1 MTAKQRRTLEAVFAI
16 PTRVNLRFADM
27 AALIVA
33 LGGEVREGA
42 GSRVT
47 FELRGKRLY
56 MHRPHPRREVKRY
69 QVEEV
74 REFLSS
80 LEIQP

>member
-16 PTRVNLRFADM
+16 PTRVNLRFGDM

-56 MHRPHPRREVKRY
+56 MHRPHPRREAKRY

-74 REFLSS
+74 RGFLSS

>member
-1 MTAKQRRTLEAVFAI
+1 MTTKQRRTLEAVFAI

-42 GSRVT
+42 GSRIT

-56 MHRPHPRREVKRY
+56 MHRPHPRREAKRY

>member
-1 MTAKQRRTLEAVFAI
+1 MTAKQRRTLEAVFSI
-16 PTRVNLRFADM
+16 PTRVNLRLGEM

-56 MHRPHPRREVKRY
+56 MQRPHPRREARRY

-74 REFLSS
+74 RGFLSS

>member
-16 PTRVNLRFADM
+16 PTRVNLRFGDM

-33 LGGEVREGA
+33 LGGEVMEGA

-56 MHRPHPRREVKRY
+56 MHRPHPRREAKRY

-74 REFLSS
+74 RGFLSS

>member
-1 MTAKQRRTLEAVFAI
+1 MNVKHRRTLKALFTV
-16 PTRVNLRFADM
+16 PTRRNVRFSDI

-42 GSRVT
+42 GSRVV
-47 FELRGKRLY
+47 FELDERRVYL
-56 MHRPHPRREVKRY
+56 HRPHSGREAKSY
-69 QVEEV
+69 QAEEGC
-74 REFLSS
+74 EFLRA

>member
-1 MTAKQRRTLEAVFAI
+1 MTVRHRRTLKALFTA
-16 PTRVNLRFADM
+16 PTRRNVRFSDIV
-27 AALIVA
+27 ALIVA

-42 GSRVT
+42 GSRVV
-47 FELRGKRLY
+47 FELQGRRLY
-56 MHRPHPRREVKRY
+56 LHRPHPGHQAKRY

-74 REFLSS
+74 REFLHA